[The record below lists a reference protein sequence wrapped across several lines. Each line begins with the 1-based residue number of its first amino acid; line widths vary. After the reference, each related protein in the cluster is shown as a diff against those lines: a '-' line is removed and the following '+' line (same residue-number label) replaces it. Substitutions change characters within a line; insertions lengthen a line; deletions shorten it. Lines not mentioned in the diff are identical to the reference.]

1 MSESDKRQHWE
12 AIYSGR
18 SPLEVSWYQKEPSLS
33 LRLIDSCSLEKDAA
47 IIDVGGGASLLVDRL
62 LDQGYTRLA
71 VLDISPTALSFA
83 RNRLGPKAQSIEWFE
98 ADITAF
104 QPPHPFS
111 LWHDRAVFHF
121 LTEASDRR
129 RYTEVLQISLK
140 PGGHLILAAFA
151 IGGPTTC
158 SGLDIV
164 QYNADKLR
172 AELGD
177 DFKLV
182 DEDAET
188 HTTPAGAKQSFS
200 YFHLQKSS
208 NA

>member
-18 SPLEVSWYQKEPSLS
+18 SPLEVSWYQKEPALS
-33 LRLIDSCSLEKDAA
+33 LRLIDSCRLAKDAA
-47 IIDVGGGASLLVDRL
+47 IIDVGGGASILVDRL

-71 VLDISPTALSFA
+71 VLDISATALTFA
-83 RNRLGPKAQSIEWFE
+83 RNRLGPKASSIEWFE

-121 LTEASDRR
+121 LTDASERR
-129 RYTEVLQISLK
+129 RYTNVLQTSLM

-164 QYNADKLR
+164 QYNADKLL

-182 DEDAET
+182 DEDSET
-188 HTTPAGAKQSFS
+188 HATPTGAKQLFS
-200 YFHLQKSS
+200 YFHLQKIA
-208 NA
+208 NP